1 MTGVIALSCLDT
13 IPYCERLEVGHLYGD
28 IKVAKMSRR
37 QFVRVL
43 GGIGAGAAGM
53 FFADCAGLHGSDGE
67 VRTAGMASAAAA
79 GAVPAGAVTGRK
91 PNFVIIFFDDMGYGD
106 LGCYGSKVNRT
117 PAIDRM
123 CGEGTKF
130 TSFYV
135 TSGVCSPSR
144 SSLMTG
150 CYPLRVGIHESSR
163 GCFVLVPGDKRGLN
177 PKEITI
183 ARLLKDQGYA
193 TGCIGKWHLGDQP
206 AFFPTQF
213 GFDYYFGIPFSNDMG
228 SETNE
233 DKNGKTPP
241 LPLMRN
247 ETVIEA
253 PVDQRTVERKYTAEA
268 VKFIEANKDK
278 PFFLY
283 LPHMH
288 VHLPYRP
295 GKEFAGKS
303 DNKEY
308 GDMMAELDWSTG
320 EILRAV
326 KRLGLDDNTL
336 VILTSDNGAIR
347 RGSNAPLSGGKGTTM
362 EGGMREPC
370 VMRWPGKVP
379 AGTICDEVCSTIDL
393 LPTLARLAGTHEPTD
408 RIIDGKDIADLM
420 FGKLG
425 AGSPHTEG
433 FFYYFMSQLQAIRLG
448 KWKLRLPLDPE
459 IAGFTGQPKEKT
471 EPRLFDLEA
480 DIGEKNN
487 VASEHPDVV
496 AKLTAL
502 VEKARNDIGDY
513 KHKGAGAREPGYVE
527 HPVFIEK
534 EK

>member
-1 MTGVIALSCLDT
+1 MS
-13 IPYCERLEVGHLYGD
+13 
-28 IKVAKMSRR
+28 KMSRR
-37 QFVRVL
+37 QFVRLL
-43 GGIGAGAAGM
+43 GGISAGAAGM
-53 FFADCAGLHGSDGE
+53 FLAGCAGEHGPG
-67 VRTAGMASAAAA
+67 G
-79 GAVPAGAVTGRK
+79 PAGASGDVGPARGAGPAADGAEPARK
-91 PNFVIIFFDDMGYGD
+91 PNFIIIFVDDMGYGD

-117 PAIDRM
+117 PVIDRM
-123 CGEGTKF
+123 CSEGTKF

-144 SSLMTG
+144 ASLMTG

-163 GCFVLVPGDKRGLN
+163 GCYVLVPQDKRGLN
-177 PKEITI
+177 PSEITI
-183 ARLLKDQGYA
+183 AQVLNGQGYA
-193 TGCIGKWHLGDQP
+193 TACIGKWHLGDQP
-206 AFFPTQF
+206 PFWPRRF

-253 PVDQRTVERKYTAEA
+253 PVDQRGLTKRYTQEA

-303 DNKEY
+303 GNKEY
-308 GDMMAELDWSTG
+308 GDMVEELDWSTG
-320 EILRAV
+320 EILKTI

-336 VILTSDNGAIR
+336 VIITSDNGSIR
-347 RGSNAPLSGGKGTTM
+347 KGSNAPLSGGKGTTM

-370 VMRWPGKVP
+370 IMRWPGKVP
-379 AGTICDEVCSTIDL
+379 AGRVCDEVTSTLDL
-393 LPTLARLAGTHEPTD
+393 LPTLARMAGTHEPTD
-408 RIIDGKDIADLM
+408 RIIDGKDISDLIL
-420 FGKLG
+420 GKPG
-425 AGSPHTEG
+425 AKSPHTEG
-433 FFYYFMSQLQAIRLG
+433 FFYYFMSQLQAVRLG
-448 KWKLRLPLDPE
+448 KWKLRLPLTPE

-471 EPRLFDLEA
+471 ELRLFDLEA
-480 DIGEKNN
+480 DIGEKDN
-487 VASEHPDVV
+487 VAAGHPDVV

-502 VEKARNDIGDY
+502 AEKARNDIGDY
-513 KHKGAGAREPGYVE
+513 KHKGAGQREPGYVE
-527 HPVFIEK
+527 DPKLIRMK
-534 EK
+534 

>member
-1 MTGVIALSCLDT
+1 
-13 IPYCERLEVGHLYGD
+13 
-28 IKVAKMSRR
+28 VAMMSRR
-37 QFVRVL
+37 QFVKVL

-53 FFADCAGLHGSDGE
+53 FFAGCAGLQGSEGE
-67 VRTAGMASAAAA
+67 IRTADAAPSAAAGPA
-79 GAVPAGAVTGRK
+79 PAGTVGVRK
-91 PNFVIIFFDDMGYGD
+91 PNVIIIFFDDMGYGD

-117 PAIDRM
+117 PVIDAMAR
-123 CGEGTKF
+123 EGMKF

-163 GCFVLVPGDKRGLN
+163 GCFVLVPADKRGLN
-177 PKEITI
+177 PSEITI
-183 ARLLKDQGYA
+183 AKVLKGQGYA
-193 TGCIGKWHLGDQP
+193 TACIGKWHLGDQP
-206 AFFPTQF
+206 PFLPRKF

-228 SETNE
+228 GEA
-233 DKNGKTPP
+233 DKPRANLPP

-247 ETVIEA
+247 EEVIEA
-253 PVDQRTVERKYTAEA
+253 PVDQRTVTKKYTAEA

-295 GKEFAGKS
+295 GLEFAGKS
-303 DNKEY
+303 ENKEY
-308 GDMMAELDWSTG
+308 GDMVEELDWSTG
-320 EILRAV
+320 EILKTI

-336 VILTSDNGAIR
+336 VVLTSDNGAIR

-370 VMRWPGKVP
+370 IMRWAGHVP
-379 AGTICDEVCSTIDL
+379 AGAVCDEVASTIDL
-393 LPTLARLAGTHEPTD
+393 MPTLARLAGTTAPTD
-408 RIIDGKDIADLM
+408 RIIDGKDITDLIL
-420 FGKLG
+420 GKPG
-425 AGSPHTEG
+425 AKSPHTEG
-433 FFYYFMSQLQAIRLG
+433 FYYYFMSQLQAIRLG
-448 KWKLRLPLDPE
+448 KWKLRLPLTPE
-459 IAGFTGQPKEKT
+459 IAGWTGQPKENT
-471 EPRLFDLEA
+471 EARLYDLEA

-487 VASEHPDVV
+487 VAAEHPDVV

-502 VEKARNDIGDY
+502 AEKARNDIGDY
-513 KHKGAGAREPGYVE
+513 KHKGTGQREPGYVE
-527 HPVFIEK
+527 NPVFIRMK
-534 EK
+534 E